1 MPITVKH
8 NFVSAIPDSGD
19 VTIVQ
24 PSNWNADHTLI
35 GLGTMAE
42 QDANS
47 VAITGGTISGVTL
60 PASNITGTL
69 GVPNGGTGSTT
80 LTGYVKGTGTSP
92 FSASSTIP
100 NTDITGLGTMST
112 QNANSVAITGGTI
125 TGIAITASPAGLNT
139 EIQYNN
145 AGSLGANANFTY
157 TGGDVNIPFGTS
169 NSATSTAKIALALS
183 MIA

>member
-42 QDANS
+42 QDAN
-47 VAITGGTISGVTL
+47 
-60 PASNITGTL
+60 N
-69 GVPNGGTGSTT
+69 
-80 LTGYVKGTGTSP
+80 
-92 FSASSTIP
+92 
-100 NTDITGLGTMST
+100 
-112 QNANSVAITGGTI
+112 VAITGGTI
-125 TGIAITASPAGLNT
+125 TGVAITASPAGSNT

-157 TGGDVNIPFGTS
+157 TGSDVNIPFGTS